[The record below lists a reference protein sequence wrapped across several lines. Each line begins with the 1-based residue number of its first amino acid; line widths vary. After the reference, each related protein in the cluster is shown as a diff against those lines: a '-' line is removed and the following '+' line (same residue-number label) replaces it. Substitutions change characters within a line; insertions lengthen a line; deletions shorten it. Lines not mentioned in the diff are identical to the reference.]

1 MEFPLWSYNGF
12 LLLDWAFNL
21 PTEGE
26 FLLPTTSN
34 EKVLGQITEI
44 LVNET
49 LRNTLKNVESTREIT
64 LKRSSSS
71 YSDRQQYIK

>member
-1 MEFPLWSYNGF
+1 MEFPRWSYNGF

-21 PTEGE
+21 PTKGE

-49 LRNTLKNVESTREIT
+49 LRNTLKNVESAREII
-64 LKRSSSS
+64 LKLSSSS